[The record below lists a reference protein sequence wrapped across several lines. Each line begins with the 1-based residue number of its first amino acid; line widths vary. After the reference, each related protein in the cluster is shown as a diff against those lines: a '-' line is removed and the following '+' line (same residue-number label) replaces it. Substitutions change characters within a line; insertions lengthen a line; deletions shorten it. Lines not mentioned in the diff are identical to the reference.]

1 MQLTFDYY
9 DIQKALELLVK
20 DKLGISLDLEDV
32 SHADYP
38 SIEYKERVY
47 VYKKHKNGKEIKDEN
62 GFREVDWDNTEYVTK
77 HVEFDDSAELT
88 IYVSGGGEI

>member
-1 MQLTFDYY
+1 MQIKFDYY

-38 SIEYKERVY
+38 SIEYLERVF
-47 VYKKHKNGKEIKDEN
+47 VYKKHKNGKEVKDEN
-62 GFREVDWDNTEYVTK
+62 GFRKIDWDKSEYVTK
-77 HVEFDDSAELT
+77 HIEFDDSADIT
-88 IYVSGGGEI
+88 FYVGE

>member
-9 DIQKALELLVK
+9 DIQKALELLVTE
-20 DKLGISLDLEDV
+20 KLGVSLDLEDV

-38 SIEYKERVY
+38 SIKYKERV
-47 VYKKHKNGKEIKDEN
+47 VIYKKHKNGKEVKDEH

-77 HVEFDDSAELT
+77 HVEFDDSAEFT
-88 IYVSGGGEI
+88 IYVSGERQ